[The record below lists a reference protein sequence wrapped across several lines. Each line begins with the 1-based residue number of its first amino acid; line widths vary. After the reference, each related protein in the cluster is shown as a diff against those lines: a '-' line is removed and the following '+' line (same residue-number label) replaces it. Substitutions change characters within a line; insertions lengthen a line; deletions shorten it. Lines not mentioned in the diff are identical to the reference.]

1 MKAIKW
7 TLSVSLVMILIV
19 GCLSFVTG
27 TVNAD
32 SVVPVDTVPEVSQ
45 EEINKQREIVAKCD
59 EEEAK
64 IRERYLNSEEEIQYY
79 AYLDMSTA
87 EEELKPII
95 LVARNT
101 IIYRY
106 SWVADGM
113 NGKVLDREGNIKRI
127 IPEFS
132 ELFPEDW
139 EMPVSQAKSVD
150 LSYYAAPNK

>member
-1 MKAIKW
+1 MK
-7 TLSVSLVMILIV
+7 LVAFLLV
-19 GCLSFVTG
+19 TCLFFVTG
-27 TVNAD
+27 TANAD
-32 SVVPVDTVPEVSQ
+32 DVVPLNPAPEVSQ
-45 EEINKQREIVAKCD
+45 EEIDKQREIVAKC
-59 EEEAK
+59 
-64 IRERYLNSEEEIQYY
+64 SEEESRIREQYLDSEEDIQYY
-79 AYLDMSTA
+79 AYLNINTA

-95 LVARNT
+95 LVARST

-113 NGKVLDREGNIKRI
+113 NGEVLDKEGNIKSK

-139 EMPVSQAKSVD
+139 EIPVSPAKYVD